1 IAAASSSSKKSSI
14 AVVARKGEKAKQ
26 SALVPVICAL
36 ELFLWPL
43 LSSLDTHHTITSHT
57 LLRTPSIPSLSNPKR
72 SPKLH
77 FSFCLISKTL
87 VFFVTCNKNQM
98 LITFTLCFIMTN

>member
-1 IAAASSSSKKSSI
+1 MVAASSSSKKSSI
-14 AVVARKGEKAKQ
+14 AVAGKGKKAKH

-43 LSSLDTHHTITSHT
+43 LSSFDTHHTITSHA
-57 LLRTPSIPSLSNPKR
+57 LLRAPSIPSLSNSKL

-87 VFFVTCNKNQM
+87 LFFVTYNKNQM
-98 LITFTLCFIMTN
+98 LTTYKLVSE